1 MRLLEAWVTRC
12 FLRPHIT
19 LLLLLAVTVVAG
31 LFGMN
36 QFRLN
41 SSMDEVILPRAS
53 EHWFSDD
60 EALKVNFPQLR
71 NLAIIVVSGAEA
83 REVSAA
89 VDAVL
94 TAAPNFVEPDR
105 IATPMREPAIRN
117 ALAFYMERP
126 DFMALT
132 EALHPLVTLN
142 TALQN
147 EGALTG
153 ALGVLGTT
161 LPDNTPPLLLELL
174 QGKKATLKNLGL
186 LEDTVPAVVS
196 SHNGLFYELVLVS
209 IEPDFDAQLP
219 GARVVQNIEA
229 WIEPVAR
236 AYPELNIAL
245 TGDVV
250 VAHEE
255 ISDALAGIKLAA
267 GLSTV
272 FLILVLALGVRSWV
286 LTAGMLLLVVIGSV
300 WTHALAMITVGQYNT
315 LSLAFLVMF
324 FGLGV
329 DFGLHYGLAVREVCT
344 KTNAVASAV
353 RNTGVALLLS
363 AATTAWAF
371 LSFTPTEYRGLG
383 ELGVISAGGM
393 LVAIFLTVT
402 LLPALFGVLGLPS
415 RSHSKVR
422 LWKLRWPSMRLTL
435 VIWLVLGATA
445 TLKAR
450 DANFDYSVAGLR
462 DLETPAMTLLEQLQ
476 RGGFSTDYSISTMT
490 SPSALPDLRA
500 QLLAL
505 DAVGYVRSIEDFLP
519 QADHKDR
526 AAELTRLRDALDR
539 VSDFP
544 PLNPNVI
551 RVQLA
556 ALADIPALP
565 EDMLEL
571 IATLEGYDDGQLTA
585 LDADIRDAVSRW
597 REDLQPLLNSEP
609 PQLNDLSQQLQS
621 RWVLPDGRYR
631 LEFGP
636 TTPTQDREGLDI
648 FVSAANTVVDNGG
661 GRAVI
666 EHGVGSVVVR
676 AFQQASTLAVL
687 GIALLLM
694 LYYRNLIMPMVVI
707 VPLALTTV
715 LTFAVMEWVGL
726 SLNMANVLVVP
737 LIFGLGIDSAIHIAH
752 RYQALGSVE
761 SLMQSST
768 PRAVLLSAVTTVAT
782 FASLMTSSHRGAA
795 SLGQLLTIAIPI
807 MVIVTFSLVPVLMS
821 YFTRFTERPL
831 HN

>member
-19 LLLLLAVTVVAG
+19 LLLVLAVTVVAG

-272 FLILVLALGVRSWV
+272 FLILVLALGVRS
-286 LTAGMLLLVVIGSV
+286 
-300 WTHALAMITVGQYNT
+300 
-315 LSLAFLVMF
+315 
-324 FGLGV
+324 
-329 DFGLHYGLAVREVCT
+329 
-344 KTNAVASAV
+344 
-353 RNTGVALLLS
+353 
-363 AATTAWAF
+363 
-371 LSFTPTEYRGLG
+371 
-383 ELGVISAGGM
+383 
-393 LVAIFLTVT
+393 
-402 LLPALFGVLGLPS
+402 
-415 RSHSKVR
+415 
-422 LWKLRWPSMRLTL
+422 
-435 VIWLVLGATA
+435 
-445 TLKAR
+445 
-450 DANFDYSVAGLR
+450 
-462 DLETPAMTLLEQLQ
+462 
-476 RGGFSTDYSISTMT
+476 
-490 SPSALPDLRA
+490 
-500 QLLAL
+500 
-505 DAVGYVRSIEDFLP
+505 
-519 QADHKDR
+519 
-526 AAELTRLRDALDR
+526 
-539 VSDFP
+539 
-544 PLNPNVI
+544 
-551 RVQLA
+551 
-556 ALADIPALP
+556 
-565 EDMLEL
+565 
-571 IATLEGYDDGQLTA
+571 
-585 LDADIRDAVSRW
+585 
-597 REDLQPLLNSEP
+597 
-609 PQLNDLSQQLQS
+609 
-621 RWVLPDGRYR
+621 
-631 LEFGP
+631 
-636 TTPTQDREGLDI
+636 
-648 FVSAANTVVDNGG
+648 
-661 GRAVI
+661 
-666 EHGVGSVVVR
+666 
-676 AFQQASTLAVL
+676 
-687 GIALLLM
+687 
-694 LYYRNLIMPMVVI
+694 
-707 VPLALTTV
+707 
-715 LTFAVMEWVGL
+715 
-726 SLNMANVLVVP
+726 
-737 LIFGLGIDSAIHIAH
+737 
-752 RYQALGSVE
+752 
-761 SLMQSST
+761 
-768 PRAVLLSAVTTVAT
+768 
-782 FASLMTSSHRGAA
+782 
-795 SLGQLLTIAIPI
+795 
-807 MVIVTFSLVPVLMS
+807 
-821 YFTRFTERPL
+821 
-831 HN
+831 

>member
-1 MRLLEAWVTRC
+1 M
-12 FLRPHIT
+12 
-19 LLLLLAVTVVAG
+19 
-31 LFGMN
+31 
-36 QFRLN
+36 
-41 SSMDEVILPRAS
+41 
-53 EHWFSDD
+53 
-60 EALKVNFPQLR
+60 
-71 NLAIIVVSGAEA
+71 SGAEA

-209 IEPDFDAQLP
+209 IEPDFEAQLP

-344 KTNAVASAV
+344 KGNAVASAV
-353 RNTGVALLLS
+353 RNTGAVS
-363 AATTAWAF
+363 YT
-371 LSFTPTEYRGLG
+371 
-383 ELGVISAGGM
+383 
-393 LVAIFLTVT
+393 
-402 LLPALFGVLGLPS
+402 
-415 RSHSKVR
+415 H
-422 LWKLRWPSMRLTL
+422 LTL
-435 VIWLVLGATA
+435 
-445 TLKAR
+445 
-450 DANFDYSVAGLR
+450 
-462 DLETPAMTLLEQLQ
+462 
-476 RGGFSTDYSISTMT
+476 
-490 SPSALPDLRA
+490 
-500 QLLAL
+500 
-505 DAVGYVRSIEDFLP
+505 
-519 QADHKDR
+519 
-526 AAELTRLRDALDR
+526 
-539 VSDFP
+539 
-544 PLNPNVI
+544 
-551 RVQLA
+551 
-556 ALADIPALP
+556 
-565 EDMLEL
+565 
-571 IATLEGYDDGQLTA
+571 
-585 LDADIRDAVSRW
+585 
-597 REDLQPLLNSEP
+597 
-609 PQLNDLSQQLQS
+609 
-621 RWVLPDGRYR
+621 
-631 LEFGP
+631 P
-636 TTPTQDREGLDI
+636 TTPY
-648 FVSAANTVVDNGG
+648 V
-661 GRAVI
+661 
-666 EHGVGSVVVR
+666 
-676 AFQQASTLAVL
+676 
-687 GIALLLM
+687 
-694 LYYRNLIMPMVVI
+694 
-707 VPLALTTV
+707 
-715 LTFAVMEWVGL
+715 
-726 SLNMANVLVVP
+726 
-737 LIFGLGIDSAIHIAH
+737 
-752 RYQALGSVE
+752 
-761 SLMQSST
+761 
-768 PRAVLLSAVTTVAT
+768 
-782 FASLMTSSHRGAA
+782 
-795 SLGQLLTIAIPI
+795 
-807 MVIVTFSLVPVLMS
+807 
-821 YFTRFTERPL
+821 
-831 HN
+831 

>member
-19 LLLLLAVTVVAG
+19 LLLVLAVTLVAG

-519 QADHKDR
+519 QADYKDR
-526 AAELTRLRDALDR
+526 AAELTRLRDALDF

-565 EDMLEL
+565 EDMLDL

-597 REDLQPLLNSEP
+597 RKDLEPLLNSEP
-609 PQLNDLSQQLQS
+609 PQLNDLSQQLRS

-687 GIALLLM
+687 GIGLLLM

>member
-12 FLRPHIT
+12 FLRPQII
-19 LLLLLAVTVVAG
+19 LLLLLLVTVAAG

-60 EALKVNFPQLR
+60 EALKVNFPQLH
-71 NLAIIVVSGAEA
+71 NLAIIVVSGADA
-83 REVSAA
+83 RAVSTA

-94 TAAPNFVEPDR
+94 TAAPNFVEPDQ

-126 DFMALT
+126 DFIALT
-132 EALHPLVTLN
+132 EALAPLVTLN

-161 LPDNTPPLLLELL
+161 LPDHTPPLLLELL
-174 QGKKATLKNLGL
+174 QGKKATLQNLGL
-186 LEDTVPAVVS
+186 PEDTVPAVVS

-229 WIEPVAR
+229 WIEPIAR
-236 AYPELNIAL
+236 AYPELNVAL

-250 VAHEE
+250 VANEE

-286 LTAGMLLLVVIGSV
+286 LTAGMLLLVLIGSV

-344 KTNAVASAV
+344 QNNAVASAV

-402 LLPALFGVLGLPS
+402 LLPALFGLLGLPS
-415 RSHSKVR
+415 RTHSKVR
-422 LWKLRWPSMRLTL
+422 LWKIRWPSMRLTL
-435 VIWLVLGATA
+435 VIWLVLGAA
-445 TLKAR
+445 AALKAR

-476 RGGFSTDYSISTMT
+476 RGGFSTDYSISTMS

-505 DAVGYVRSIEDFLP
+505 DAVGYVRSIDDFLP
-519 QADHKDR
+519 LADHKDR
-526 AAELTRLRDALDR
+526 AAELSQLREALDR

-544 PLNPNVI
+544 LLNPRVI
-551 RVQLA
+551 RAQLA
-556 ALADIPALP
+556 ALAAIPALP
-565 EDMLEL
+565 KKMLEL
-571 IATLEGYDDGQLTA
+571 IAALEGYDDGQLTA

-597 REDLQPLLNSEP
+597 RKDLEPLLNSKP
-609 PQLNDLSQQLQS
+609 PQLSDLSEQLRS

-636 TTPTQDREGLDI
+636 TTPTQDREGLDT
-648 FVSAANTVVDNGG
+648 FVSAANTVIDNGG

-666 EHGVGSVVVR
+666 EYGVGSVVVR

-687 GIALLLM
+687 GIALMLM

-707 VPLALTTV
+707 VPLVLTTV

-752 RYQALGSVE
+752 RYQTLGSVE
-761 SLMQSST
+761 SLMRSST

-807 MVIVTFSLVPVLMS
+807 MVIVTFSLVPVLMN
-821 YFTRFTERPL
+821 YFTRFTARPL
-831 HN
+831 DN